1 MKENV
6 KFVMKVAVIHA
17 LTYFVCGMIFS
28 SVFDYEHL
36 FKLENAQY
44 YMKDAYSSASLYGPF
59 FQIVRGILLGL
70 ILLLM
75 KDSILQKKNAWL
87 YLWIIFVGFGVI
99 CTPGAS
105 PCSIEGL
112 IYTQIPLEF
121 HLKTAPEIIIQ
132 PLIFSVLVT
141 KKSGFKIHENLK
153 LPVIIT
159 ALSAV
164 GFSLGG
170 IILVAIIGGDFM
182 ASASDPFAF
191 VVMFVSLVIVFFMTK
206 VYLKNKNWKFGILYY
221 IVCYISLA
229 GFPTAYNY
237 LTGSTLKSPLSL
249 IVSALPVL
257 FIAIVFIVKRLTATG
272 ETEFNLK
279 DENNN

>member
-6 KFVMKVAVIHA
+6 KFVIKVAIIHV
-17 LTYFVCGMIFS
+17 LTYIVCGMIFA

-36 FKLENAQY
+36 FKLGNAQY
-44 YMKDAYSSASLYGPF
+44 YMKDAYSFSSLVGPV

-87 YLWIIFVGFGVI
+87 YLWIIFIGFGVI

-132 PLIFSVLVT
+132 PLIFSILVT
-141 KKSGFKIHENLK
+141 KKSGLKISDALK
-153 LPVIIT
+153 LPLIVTVI
-159 ALSAV
+159 SAA

-170 IILVAIIGGDFM
+170 IILVVILGVDFM

-191 VVMFVSLVIVFFMTK
+191 VVMLVSLVIVFFITK
-206 VYLKNKNWKFGILYY
+206 AYLKNKNWKFGILYY

-229 GFPTAYNY
+229 GFPTAYNFM
-237 LTGSTLKSPLSL
+237 TDSTLKSPLSL

-257 FIAIVFIVKRLTATG
+257 FIAIVFTVKRLTAQVNS
-272 ETEFNLK
+272 ELNLK